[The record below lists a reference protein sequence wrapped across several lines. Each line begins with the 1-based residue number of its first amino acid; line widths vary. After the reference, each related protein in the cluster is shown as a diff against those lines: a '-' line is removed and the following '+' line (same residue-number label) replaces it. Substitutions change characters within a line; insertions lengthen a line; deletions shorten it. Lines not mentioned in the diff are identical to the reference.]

1 MRRLIPFI
9 LLMIMALPLMAQPNL
24 PRVYVQKL
32 ELDTGKLPFVTWLE
46 KTSAPEY
53 LLEAWILERP
63 EDLLSTQTHSVNHVS
78 VNQVGDGI
86 KFPFTVVAKVQLGNF
101 RYHWKAGETLHL
113 KLKHKAS
120 GAVKEWDVLIPPG
133 TNLMKHLE
141 DPIVIPPYSKA
152 KK

>member
-1 MRRLIPFI
+1 
-9 LLMIMALPLMAQPNL
+9 
-24 PRVYVQKL
+24 
-32 ELDTGKLPFVTWLE
+32 
-46 KTSAPEY
+46 
-53 LLEAWILERP
+53 
-63 EDLLSTQTHSVNHVS
+63 
-78 VNQVGDGI
+78 
-86 KFPFTVVAKVQLGNF
+86 VAKVQLGNF